1 MAIFH
6 KKPKEREHPEQL
18 TPWERFQRDAA
29 ENHRAAQKSHHSW
42 SGKRLRI
49 GDKLP
54 KLKSQR
60 RRLLFKRVVILM
72 GCFLIGAGVAG
83 YFISPLS
90 HVQTVTV
97 HGNDQLS
104 VTQVKT
110 ATKINP
116 GVALWSVIGHDQR
129 TTKRAER
136 AQPQIGKVTTKLVGL
151 NSVRVT
157 VKEIRIAG
165 YLSTGQHYRRIL
177 ENGLILKVTYSQP
190 GGGSPIYANFKSGHR
205 LATMIAQYA
214 KLPSAVKYF

>member
-1 MAIFH
+1 
-6 KKPKEREHPEQL
+6 
-18 TPWERFQRDAA
+18 

-104 VTQVKT
+104 VTQV
-110 ATKINP
+110 
-116 GVALWSVIGHDQR
+116 
-129 TTKRAER
+129 
-136 AQPQIGKVTTKLVGL
+136 
-151 NSVRVT
+151 
-157 VKEIRIAG
+157 
-165 YLSTGQHYRRIL
+165 
-177 ENGLILKVTYSQP
+177 
-190 GGGSPIYANFKSGHR
+190 
-205 LATMIAQYA
+205 
-214 KLPSAVKYF
+214 

>member
-1 MAIFH
+1 
-6 KKPKEREHPEQL
+6 
-18 TPWERFQRDAA
+18 
-29 ENHRAAQKSHHSW
+29 
-42 SGKRLRI
+42 
-49 GDKLP
+49 
-54 KLKSQR
+54 
-60 RRLLFKRVVILM
+60 M

-116 GVALWSVIGHDQR
+116 GFALWSVIGHDQR

-165 YLSTGQHYRRIL
+165 YL
-177 ENGLILKVTYSQP
+177 
-190 GGGSPIYANFKSGHR
+190 
-205 LATMIAQYA
+205 
-214 KLPSAVKYF
+214 